1 MKTNKLIKNTL
12 AAGIAAAGLASLTAH
27 AYGPLYIYDY
37 SDGTPYRWDV
47 TEPVQVWVDGGNFAS
62 GTVTLYVSTP
72 ETCNADDGWQ
82 CGYYEESYVEFT
94 NEQGVARVSEALAS
108 WSAVPTSSFQAVVAG
123 SFADIGVGG
132 DDGDITGAPEEF
144 FEVDGVPVH
153 EIIGSVNN
161 GGIHVLFDEDGSV
174 MANVMGAPYGVL
186 GIASPEWA
194 EEGTGIIT
202 EGWAVIGG
210 AQTYYNDE
218 ELAQMAGVITHE
230 LGHSFNLAHTQ
241 TNGHVVMYGNW
252 APLTAG
258 PLECSAH
265 WNWGGEYRLPWP
277 QDAGPQPEHMS
288 VMYPYI
294 DNNPADW
301 NNPTGEHQATAS
313 TSEDFAAISSVY
325 PAASLA
331 SGTGTISG
339 TVTYPF
345 SADGIIGLNIV
356 ARNID
361 NPYEDA
367 ITAMT
372 GDWNDGEPGAAQ
384 GVGEYTLQ
392 GLTPGARYVVH
403 VETIFAGGFPTPQV
417 GLPGPSEYWNGSREN
432 DDATRDDACD
442 YEEIVLAAGERRD
455 GIDIQV
461 NGVKKAPRLV
471 INPAPNGNNV
481 TENGQVTGGTVINTY
496 GEALSWTHHEGRD
509 EYTILPMGGI
519 TLSDNGSVIAGRVII
534 DDQYLPARLVPGKR
548 IEVLPSAGN
557 NACDQGG
564 GIDEYYS
571 HFAISPDGETMGGFL
586 WNCDDVEGQRNFI
599 AAAAT
604 YSDRD
609 GWTVLNDHYDNAS
622 SRVNALAN
630 DGTAVGWS
638 VTLPSGWWEG
648 RVWKNGEELNMKDYA
663 PENLIDVG
671 QLMAVN
677 SDGTFAVGINTWD
690 AEYNERA
697 YTFDIATG
705 EFSVLDI
712 AEECPWWDWFCFGAK
727 PFNPYDVADDG
738 TMVGAFGSAAGSQA
752 TIHNE
757 VLGTQKLTEF
767 LLGQGVINAYDLNV
781 VSAANKIS
789 TNGMH
794 IAGWTAVDGYWGSF
808 KLTLDQLWIC
818 RKGKSQQV
826 GYPGAVATQ
835 LENGATLGMCE
846 EDLPLQYKANY

>member
-12 AAGIAAAGLASLTAH
+12 AAGIAAAGLVSLTAH
-27 AYGPLYIYDY
+27 AYGPLYIFDY
-37 SDGTPYRWDV
+37 ASGTPYRWDV
-47 TEPVQVWVDGGNFAS
+47 TEPVSVWTDGGNFAS
-62 GTVTLYVSTP
+62 GTVTLYNGDLD
-72 ETCNADDGWQ
+72 TCNAEGGWQ
-82 CGYYEESYVEFT
+82 CYEDLYVEFT
-94 NEQGVARVSEALAS
+94 NEQGVSRVSEALAS
-108 WSAVPTSSFQAVVAG
+108 WSAVPTSSFQAAVAG
-123 SFADIGVGG
+123 SFADIGLGG
-132 DDGDITGAPEEF
+132 EDGDITGAPEEF
-144 FEVDGVPVH
+144 SELDGELVH
-153 EIIGSVNN
+153 EIIGSFNN

-194 EEGTGIIT
+194 DEATGIIT

-218 ELAQMAGVITHE
+218 ELAQMAGVVTHE

-241 TNGHVVMYGNW
+241 TNGHIVMYGDW

-258 PLECSAH
+258 PLDCSAH
-265 WNWGGEYRLPWP
+265 FNWGGDYQLPWP

-288 VMYPYI
+288 VMYPFI

-301 NNPTGEHQATAS
+301 NSPTGEHQATAS
-313 TSEDFAAISSVY
+313 TAEDYAAISSVY

-331 SGTGTISG
+331 SDTGTITG
-339 TVTYPF
+339 AVTYPF
-345 SADGIIGLNIV
+345 SSDGIIGLNIV

-372 GDWNDGEPGAAQ
+372 GDWNDGEPGASQ

-417 GLPGPSEYWNGSREN
+417 GLPGPTEYWNGSREN
-432 DDATRDDACD
+432 DDAMQDNACD
-442 YEEIVLAAGERRD
+442 YEEIVIAAGETRT

-461 NGVKKAPRLV
+461 NGVKKAPVLV

-481 TENGQVTGGTVINTY
+481 TENGQTTAGTISNSY
-496 GEALSWTHHEGRD
+496 GEALSWLYHEGR
-509 EYTILPMGGI
+509 EEHTILPMGGI
-519 TLSDNGSVIAGRVII
+519 TLSDNGAVVAGRVNI

-548 IEVLPSAGN
+548 IEVIPTPGN

-564 GIDEYYS
+564 GVDEYYS
-571 HFAISPDGETMGGFL
+571 HWAISPDGDTMGGFL
-586 WNCDDVEGQRNFI
+586 WNCDYVEGQKNFL

-609 GWTVLNDHYDNAS
+609 GWIVLNDHLDNAS

-638 VTLPSGWWEG
+638 ATPNGWWEG
-648 RVWKNGEELNMKDYA
+648 RVWKDGVEISMKETA
-663 PENLIDVG
+663 PENIIDVG
-671 QLMAVN
+671 EVMAVN

-690 AEYNERA
+690 DLWNQRS
-697 YTFDIATG
+697 YTYDVTTG
-705 EFSVLDI
+705 EFAILDI
-712 AEECPWWDWFCFGAK
+712 AEACPWWDWFCFGDK
-727 PFNPYDVADDG
+727 PFRPYDVADNG
-738 TMVGAFGSAAGSQA
+738 TMVGSFGSAGSSGA
-752 TIHNE
+752 TLHNE
-757 VLGTQKLTEF
+757 VLGTQRLVDF
-767 LLGQGVINAYDLNV
+767 LKGQGVMNANDLGI

-808 KLTLDQLWIC
+808 KLTLDQLWVC
-818 RKGKSQQV
+818 RKGKSMQV

-835 LENGATLGMCE
+835 VRNGATLGMCAD
-846 EDLPLQYKANY
+846 DLPLQYKANY